1 MQLFMFFFDLA
12 SFLFWRGLAAGSLAS
27 TIWFFAA
34 ESDKAQQR
42 GLVDIRSYSEKMIGY
57 NVQKKVALDRS
68 KRKNLEE
75 FQRVFGKPAPY

>member
-27 TIWFFAA
+27 MIWFFAT

-42 GLVDIRSYSEKMIGY
+42 GLVDVRAYSAKMIGY
-57 NVQKKVALDRS
+57 DVQEKVALDRS

-75 FQRVFGKPAPY
+75 FQKVFGKPARY